1 MPPQK
6 TPDDQLALD
15 LELANDL
22 KAVSPP
28 DDLAQDLSLAQDL
41 QRADREP
48 AFQQWYGKKAKEY
61 GLNPNPDAPEQFYD
75 YRAAFEAGAEP
86 DPVSKH
92 WPSQFKKPGHPN
104 EIVGGFNTR
113 TGERVPGTPRASE
126 QELVRLGWEPEA
138 AKRLA
143 ASPEQRPAPMSAH
156 GWTDPAS
163 VKITP
168 AAPAVPGRGSNPS
181 ANGITDPAS
190 VRVTPGDPH
199 GASISAAR
207 PNSALPPI
215 AGGPLADEPAPLAQ
229 IISAITEMFKNP
241 PVQSGEAH
249 VLSYQGK
256 DRETVVKQSAAQ
268 IIESVG
274 KAAQPVTA
282 LGAVLNPVSTAAGLV
297 AAGVTAKGAAAAVAA
312 LGGDENDQRL
322 AADIAAAVVGS
333 ITANKV
339 RQGLA
344 AGGAAARANRVPP
357 GPPQEPINVG
367 SSATAAARPRIGVE
381 QPQRGLPSPP
391 VPLIPPPA
399 PPVVP
404 PVVPPPAPPA
414 PAAPTPPVV
423 VPTEQVIADLQ
434 RATAAG
440 DEPGAQTALAELTRR
455 GVSPEQ
461 VQAALAP
468 PAPAEPPAALD
479 ADLQAA
485 DTALAVEAA
494 RTDVN
499 TQPTDGQKE
508 AGNYKKGHVT
518 LHGLDITIENPVG
531 SVRSGKDADGNE
543 WSVEM
548 PADYGYIKRTEGAD
562 GDNVDVYIGPNH
574 QSQTVFVIDQ
584 VDPDTGKFDEHK
596 AVMGVSTPEEAR
608 ALYEGGFS
616 DGRGAER
623 IGGITRLPVDE
634 FRLWAKRGNTKKP
647 LAIESTWTKREEPAT
662 GESGVPVVIPTQDQ
676 ETTYEGWDT
685 EDLIFEG
692 HHSTEE
698 RARAQILEELTRRGL
713 TPEQI
718 RGEEPSGPK
727 PVGSGKT
734 EAATGE
740 PEPGVLVTLTGRR
753 LAPPRQ
759 TGKNT
764 NRGVTA
770 NVRAVDSWLIR
781 QGIDEAAARGD
792 EFVGGQFRALDPK
805 RLTRSDRDSLNV
817 YLFGQEDVPLSGFVA
832 SAQPAAD
839 DKPEPKY
846 PFSYDEW
853 AAQYRAAFE
862 AMQRYTPDQV
872 GSTKYAEQ
880 MAKLADEN
888 PDYLE
893 RFERE
898 EEEAAQAKPADKPD
912 EPARPEPKYTVQT
925 MPVTRGSTHERI
937 GYKFTTIIKRDTP
950 FKSVDAH
957 GMTADES
964 FQKAR
969 MAMGL
974 PKDWTPAGVESTT
987 EGTTDGEPTGNVA
1000 GGQPAE
1006 PDGAAANPVR
1016 EGSSG
1021 VLADEPAGDEPRAG
1035 AAAAERPVDTPPE
1048 SLVEGG
1054 VRDAAGAGE
1063 APGPLAPTGG
1073 GDHPAPVAVSPSGVS
1088 HDPGPQPLDYAL
1100 TPERIAA
1107 IVGRGAVQRAKDNL
1121 TAIQL
1126 VKALQAEQRWAT
1138 ADEQEM
1144 LARYVGWGDNAV
1156 ADYLRDHPAYN
1167 WSANEKRIWEQVQA
1181 LSSEE
1186 RQALRAST
1194 TNAHFT
1200 FDLYGPIWDAVTA
1213 AGFGGGRVL
1222 EPAVG
1227 VGHALGLM
1235 PPTARAGS
1243 TITAVELEPLT
1254 AAIAGFLYPSAT
1266 VQATGFQSA
1275 LIPRGTQDLAIS
1287 NVPFA
1292 KTGVYDPHVEEFL
1305 RKPIQNYF
1313 FAKTLDYMRPGGLV
1327 VFITTRYTLDA
1338 PSHERFRR
1346 HIADHADFIGAV
1358 RLPSQAFDKTAKTE
1372 VVTDVIVL
1380 RKRDLGEEASPNNEF
1395 FINSEKKADGERNW
1409 KGKVVGDATFR
1420 STWYDE
1426 HPELIVGEESL
1437 TGTMYRSGGYNVSLE
1452 KPDELQFM
1460 LRSRLSRIL
1469 TPGLYRASR
1478 SNATVR
1484 TMVDPSTAKVGELR
1498 VGDDGN
1504 IVVVNAHGEVDDA
1517 TPMRRKKGGA
1527 EGETEP
1533 DTNAIAR
1540 LTGLIKIRDG
1550 RRDLV
1555 RLMRDSA
1562 TKDHDI
1568 KRQQR
1573 VFKNLYDQF
1582 VKLYG
1587 TLNSRTN
1594 KMLFAG
1600 DPEAAALLALETLE
1614 TKAVN
1619 GTDKQ
1624 GRATLTVTT
1633 QVTGLAD
1640 IFTQRTILPQQRV
1653 TSVSTPKDALMAS
1666 LGERSGIDWPF
1677 MEEISG
1683 AKAKTLQAALVDE
1696 GLVYE
1701 QPDGAFVLAEEY
1713 LSGDVVTKLEDAKAA
1728 GKRFARN
1735 VEALTPLLPAPK
1747 TREDLINGNV
1757 SVTLGAGWV
1766 DQEAF
1771 AAFAAAQLGNGSVSV
1786 TSTRT
1791 TAFVKW
1797 TVSGDYTADAAA
1809 NRHPLAV
1816 EYGNGSKQY
1825 TFLDLLQDTLNL
1837 QAPTLGYTVTDGK
1850 TKSFVRE
1857 ELPTLAAR
1865 ANQDL
1870 VRDLWMQYL
1879 FERPELQD
1887 KLLDVF
1893 NTRYNRIVERT
1904 YDGSHLKLP
1913 GKVDDS
1919 VIKFHPH
1926 QSNAVWRILTTGN
1939 TLLAHEVGAG
1949 KTFEM
1954 IAAAMEMKRTGRASK
1969 AMITVPTYLIGSW
1982 RKDVMKLYPDAKLL
1996 AFDEKDLAAD
2006 RRKVAMARIANGN
2019 WDIVLVP
2026 HSSFGLL
2033 GVSAERMQAVFDRWL
2048 FELEAAIKGADEM
2061 NVKQLEKVKAAL
2073 QDKIDRL
2080 RAKAEDRATD
2090 NALTWEELGV
2100 DALFIDEAH
2109 AFKNLFFFTE
2119 IENVRGLS
2127 RSSSDRAID
2136 LYVKVQEIN
2145 EQSHYRNLVLA
2156 TATPMMNSMAE
2167 AYTMQ
2172 RYLQPQALEQAG
2184 LAQFDLWYAMFAKAL
2199 PSTEQQ
2205 PDGTYKEVMR
2215 IRDFRNLQLLSKMVR
2230 QVMDYVGWEDMPYLD
2245 LPAIAGGKV
2254 EIVEVQ
2260 AHPMYEKAKAWF
2272 TDRMENIAAVPP
2284 HIDKRKQE
2292 YVAPMRLDALTGRPT
2307 GKPDNILTIMNDAKK
2322 AAVDIRLLF
2331 GDRAKDFAG
2340 SRVQAVADRVAK
2352 IYKAG
2357 NKQRLTQLL
2366 FLDMGT
2372 PKELEPLEFLK
2383 DTIVSSDVP
2392 DEPETDAEEGEED
2405 EDGAA
2410 SPVLEDDEDIFNL
2423 YGAVKRELERRGI
2436 PSREIAFIHQ
2446 AKNGAERTAL
2456 FDAMN
2461 AGTVRVMFASTDKGG
2476 VGMNVQ
2482 KRLVAIHEIDAPRA
2496 GRPGD
2501 LRQRMG
2507 RGIRQG
2513 NMNPEVRLI
2522 RYVTKGSTDE
2532 WLWGMLVNKDSQ
2544 IQQFMKGRA
2553 THLLEEDLSAKS
2565 LEEAQMRASGDPRG
2579 VELVELKGKR
2589 QRLAAQAAAASSAV
2603 ASAKS
2608 DVSRMTE
2615 RIKHYTRDKADL
2627 ERWVASKYQ
2636 TQRGDKFSMRVG
2648 HDVFAKRDDANTA
2661 LIAAVRRLAEADT
2674 LIDKAIGEV
2683 GTLPIVAK
2691 LRRSSFFK
2699 KNGKIG
2705 ESVLVELRLNEDAL
2719 GGMGEVVSVL
2729 EYEVGADISALG
2741 AGENLVAQ
2749 LVNAYERIP
2758 ARVKGYEAQIQ
2769 DAEQKKATSE
2779 AAIATPSGSID
2790 EHKRVQA
2797 RIAELEKEL
2806 KLEGDGV
2813 QELDADGKPIPKPKK
2828 AVLEIRVPVKQKKTK
2843 AKKVATPSRDESPK
2857 PAAGGSVGAYA
2868 PSTSPATGNQVR
2880 PIQFPELVEL
2890 ARELQATPTVVRAFR
2905 NGQQR
2910 GQFSERGIR
2919 LRADLF
2925 KAGNEFQLAATLAHE
2940 IGHLIDW
2947 LPSRS
2952 LKRGNLI
2959 GRLFSLRSFMKW
2971 KFNAPDGSTIH
2982 NKEIKAELMALS
2994 DAWRPWDR
3002 TTATDSFR
3010 KYRESSRELYA
3021 DALSVLLNDPE
3032 RLKLDAPIFF
3042 KQFFDG
3048 LDQKPEVKAAYFDL
3062 QTTLSGTPAELTA
3075 RRRAGVRQMFTVG
3088 DTKAMDLERLRQ
3100 AEKALQRKE
3109 FFQRLRAQ
3117 HVDKHTPVIDRVR
3130 ELEKRGTRLNP
3141 DDDPRFALEERNYL
3155 GGKLKAFTDKHFLPI
3170 YQTLTEAK
3178 IDWHEFGEALFYE
3191 RIIAGDRS
3199 ELANPRGIAPTV
3211 ASELLLTLFNGLT
3224 PAQRPIIR
3232 AQMDAFRTI
3241 IKDVAGE
3248 AYQAGLYTDALYT
3261 QMQANPA
3268 YVSFRVIEHIDQDV
3282 TSRVYRQIGT
3292 LKDITNP
3299 ADASMLKVLVTLRA
3313 IEHNKVK
3320 KTVFAFLEK
3329 YSPDAIEQAKEVWN
3343 GKGHRPIDPKDHD
3356 RRMITYFVAGRL
3368 RGKYVPHAIADSL
3381 ENESV
3386 GGNMAI
3392 VAGLRWMNSGLFRPV
3407 FTSFNAGFQTYNFAR
3422 DFLRF
3427 WKNTPT
3433 MTVARALRRYYQAV
3447 PLARVRAFGINERGA
3462 SMKLRLAHKELIQAE
3477 EAGLLSVTFN
3487 DLSKGRHVE
3496 DTQIEDTL
3504 QRMGVGGFSAAKPAK
3519 GLARILKP
3527 IVTWMTEV
3535 GDFIETLPKAA
3546 ALYEYKGA
3554 GTIAEI
3560 PADVR
3565 SFIRR
3570 KIGSPDYLAGGTHK
3584 PITNELFLFSNAITQ
3599 ALRADYE
3606 VATEG
3611 APIPPKPQAGGGS
3624 GGSGTPPGGGTPA
3637 GPSPFDRANFWW
3649 KTAATN
3655 IVPKLWWFAVLYLL
3669 TKDGDD
3675 PDSPMGRL
3683 RRMARGISEYD
3694 MTNYLVVPLGMDGKG
3709 NVTYLRVPQDD
3720 SGRLLGGLAWK
3731 LLRAASGDKDVWK
3744 SAMQVFD
3751 YTAGQAPNLTPSLGA
3766 IGDLAQMASGRNV
3779 YDAFRSRFLFTDDE
3793 MKAGGWQKTKKFIG
3807 YEFQQLGGGVIWKFY
3822 AGEQRPRDRT
3832 PGQVILDLPILS
3844 NVLGRW
3850 IKISN
3855 FGEVERLRDV
3865 QGEQQGDEARAR
3877 LAERAAVNQA
3887 LKDYRALPADK
3898 KNREALVAAT
3908 DAIVAKLYADL
3919 PGAQRVEKGRRILT
3933 KLKMGNTRA
3942 SSDALLD
3949 VVMSAT
3955 SNAQKV
3961 AVIKEAAKGMSKEEL
3976 TGWVNQAA
3984 GAGAIS
3990 GQVRADLLSGK

>member
-1 MPPQK
+1 MPQQK
-6 TPDDQLALD
+6 SPDDQLALELD
-15 LELANDL
+15 LANDL
-22 KAVSPP
+22 KAVTAPA
-28 DDLAQDLSLAQDL
+28 DDLDADLALANDL
-41 QRADREP
+41 MAVQQP
-48 AFQQWYGKKAKEY
+48 AA
-61 GLNPNPDAPEQFYD
+61 
-75 YRAAFEAGAEP
+75 
-86 DPVSKH
+86 
-92 WPSQFKKPGHPN
+92 
-104 EIVGGFNTR
+104 
-113 TGERVPGTPRASE
+113 
-126 QELVRLGWEPEA
+126 
-138 AKRLA
+138 
-143 ASPEQRPAPMSAH
+143 RPAPMSAH
-156 GWTDPAS
+156 GITDPNS
-163 VKITP
+163 VRVTP
-168 AAPAVPGRGSNPS
+168 APAQPIPPSGYGNPS
-181 ANGITDPAS
+181 AHGITDPAS

-215 AGGPLADEPAPLAQ
+215 PGGPLADEPAPLAQ
-229 IISAITEMFKNP
+229 IISAVVEMFKNP

-249 VLSYQGK
+249 VLAYQGK
-256 DRETVVKQSAAQ
+256 DREALVKQSAAQ

-274 KAAQPVTA
+274 KAAQPVA
-282 LGAVLNPVSTAAGLV
+282 AIGAVLNPISTGVGIV
-297 AAGVTAKGAAAAVAA
+297 AADLTAKGAAAAIKAA
-312 LGGDENDQRL
+312 GGDENDQRL

-344 AGGAAARANRVPP
+344 AGGAAARAARGPAVPP
-357 GPPQEPINVG
+357 QAPINVG
-367 SSATAAARPRIGVE
+367 GSATAAARPRIGVE
-381 QPQRGLPSPP
+381 QAQPGLPSPP
-391 VPLIPPPA
+391 VPPIQPPA

-423 VPTEQVIADLQ
+423 VPTEQVIGDLQ

-440 DEPGAQTALAELTRR
+440 DQPAAQTALAELTRR
-455 GVSPEQ
+455 GVPPEQ
-461 VQAALAP
+461 IQAALAP

-479 ADLQAA
+479 ADLKAA
-485 DTALAVEAA
+485 DTSLAVEAA

-499 TQPTDGQKE
+499 TQPTEGQKA
-508 AGNYKKGHVT
+508 AGNYQKGHVKI
-518 LHGLDITIENPVG
+518 HGLDITIENPVG
-531 SVRSGKDADGNE
+531 SVRSGTSPDGE
-543 WSVEM
+543 PWEVEM

-562 GDNVDVYIGPNH
+562 GDNVDVYIGPNPA
-574 QSQTVFVIDQ
+574 STMVYVIDQ
-584 VDPDTGKFDEHK
+584 VDPKTGKFDETK
-596 AVMGVSTPEEAR
+596 SMIGFDSLDQAVAAYDSA
-608 ALYEGGFS
+608 FS
-616 DGRGAER
+616 DGTGPSRRGAVVS
-623 IGGITRLPVDE
+623 LPVE
-634 FRLWAKRGNTKKP
+634 TFK
-647 LAIESTWTKREEPAT
+647 EWTRDGETQEPAARSFWQFVVQALDQREEPVSQPEHAVVQELRGEGNPDGAGVGGELRGVRGGGGGTPVAEAPT
-662 GESGVPVVIPTQDQ
+662 GSNQ
-676 ETTYEGWDT
+676 ERRPLREGQPSVGD
-685 EDLIFEG
+685 
-692 HHSTEE
+692 EE
-698 RARAQILEELTRRGL
+698 R
-713 TPEQI
+713 
-718 RGEEPSGPK
+718 
-727 PVGSGKT
+727 
-734 EAATGE
+734 
-740 PEPGVLVTLTGRR
+740 
-753 LAPPRQ
+753 
-759 TGKNT
+759 
-764 NRGVTA
+764 
-770 NVRAVDSWLIR
+770 
-781 QGIDEAAARGD
+781 
-792 EFVGGQFRALDPK
+792 
-805 RLTRSDRDSLNV
+805 
-817 YLFGQEDVPLSGFVA
+817 A
-832 SAQPAAD
+832 SAQPAEEPAGDVSRPNAD
-839 DKPEPKY
+839 DSGVGGGDRAGAVSAALSPVAGREDDGRASTDDAETRRSAPSVTHSRKRNSIDVSFSEEPGRLVMDTLRAAGFTSSEGNTAWRKSVKSKSVQDNYQEHVDNLLAQTRAIVGEAATPAAPKPKAAPKTPAGTPQEVFVSFRRALTKAVNAKDDAAIVAEAARFKAYYDDPANPPYPDDWRRWEREGEDAEARIARAERDKTGVRGILRPLVSEPTVPPSGQTEPERE
-846 PFSYDEW
+846 PFGYDEW

-862 AMQRYTPDQV
+862 AMNRYTPDQV
-872 GSTKYAEQ
+872 GTQHYAEQ
-880 MAKLADEN
+880 MAKLADDN

-898 EEEAAQAKPADKPD
+898 EEEAARPTPA
-912 EPARPEPKYTVQT
+912 
-925 MPVTRGSTHERI
+925 
-937 GYKFTTIIKRDTP
+937 
-950 FKSVDAH
+950 
-957 GMTADES
+957 
-964 FQKAR
+964 
-969 MAMGL
+969 
-974 PKDWTPAGVESTT
+974 AGVESAQ
-987 EGTTDGEPTGNVA
+987 EETTDAAPVDRELA
-1000 GGQPAE
+1000 GGQSSE
-1006 PDGAAANPVR
+1006 PDRATPDAVR

-1035 AAAAERPVDTPPE
+1035 AAAERPVDTPPE

-1156 ADYLRDHPAYN
+1156 ADYLRDHPGYN

-1181 LSSEE
+1181 LTSEE

-1200 FDLYGPIWDAVTA
+1200 FDLYGPIWDAITT

-1327 VFITTRYTLDA
+1327 VFITTRYTMDA

-1346 HIADHADFIGAV
+1346 HITDHADFVGAV

-1380 RKRDLGEEASPNNEF
+1380 RKRDLGEEASPNNQF

-1409 KGKVVGDATFR
+1409 KGKVVGDATYR

-1437 TGTMYRSGGYNVSLE
+1437 TGKMYRSGGYNVSLE

-1498 VGDDGN
+1498 VGDDGD
-1504 IVVVNAHGEVDDA
+1504 IVAVNAHGEVDDA

-1533 DTNAIAR
+1533 DPNAIAR

-1562 TKDHDI
+1562 TVDADI

-1653 TSVSTPKDALMAS
+1653 TSASTPKDALMAS

-1677 MEEISG
+1677 MEDISG

-1713 LSGDVVTKLEDAKAA
+1713 LSGDVVTKMEDAKAA

-1771 AAFAAAQLGNGSVSV
+1771 ADFATAQLGNGSASV

-1816 EYGNGSKQY
+1816 PYAQDSKRY

-1837 QAPTLGYTVTDGK
+1837 QAPTLGYYVAEGK
-1850 TKSFVRE
+1850 TRVFVRE
-1857 ELPTLAAR
+1857 EAPTLAAR

-2292 YVAPMRLDALTGRPT
+2292 YVAPMRLDALTGRPL
-2307 GKPDNILTIMNDAKK
+2307 GVPDNILTIMNDAKK
-2322 AAVDIRLLF
+2322 AAVDIRLIF

-2392 DEPETDAEEGEED
+2392 DEPETDAEEGEDD

-2423 YGAVKRELERRGI
+2423 YGAIKRELERRGI

-2513 NMNPEVRLI
+2513 NMNAEVRLI

-2544 IQQFMKGRA
+2544 IQQFMKGKA

-2648 HDVFAKRDDANTA
+2648 RDVFTKRDEANTA
-2661 LIAAVRRLAEADT
+2661 LLAAVRHLVETDS

-2691 LRRSSFFK
+2691 LSRRTFVSK
-2699 KNGKIG
+2699 GKVAEGIR
-2705 ESVLVELRLNEDAL
+2705 VELRLNEDAF
-2719 GGMGEVVSVL
+2719 GGMGESVSVL
-2729 EYEVGADISALG
+2729 EHLNGADIGALG
-2741 AGENLVAQ
+2741 TGENLVAQ

-2769 DAEQKKATSE
+2769 EAEQKKAASE
-2779 AAIATPSGSID
+2779 AAIAAPAGSIV
-2790 EHKRVQA
+2790 EHQRVQA

-2806 KLEGDGV
+2806 KLEGDGP

-2843 AKKVATPSRDESPK
+2843 AKKAATPSRDEALK
-2857 PAAGGSVGAYA
+2857 PATGGSVGGFAQQA
-2868 PSTSPATGNQVR
+2868 AAGQPASVQ

-2890 ARELQATPTVVRAFR
+2890 ARELQATPSVVRAFR
-2905 NGQQR
+2905 NDQQR

-2952 LKRGNLI
+2952 MKRGNLI
-2959 GRLFSLRSFMKW
+2959 GRLFSLRSYMKW

-2982 NKEIKAELMALS
+2982 NKEIKAELMAVS

-3002 TTATDSFR
+3002 DKATDSFK

-3021 DALSVLLNDPE
+3021 DAISVLLNDPQ
-3032 RLKLDAPIFF
+3032 RLEAEAPIFF

-3048 LDQKPEVKAAYFDL
+3048 LDQKPDVKAAYFDL
-3062 QTTLSGTPAELTA
+3062 QTTLAGTPAELTA
-3075 RRRAGVRQMFTVG
+3075 RRRAGVQQMFTLG
-3088 DTKAMDLERLRQ
+3088 DTAAMDLERQRQ
-3100 AEKALQRKE
+3100 AEKGLQRKE
-3109 FFQRLRAQ
+3109 LWERIRAQ
-3117 HVDKHTPVIDRVR
+3117 HVDKHTPIIDKVR

-3170 YQTLTEAK
+3170 YRTLTEAG
-3178 IDWHEFGEALFYE
+3178 IGWHEFGEALFYE

-3199 ELANPRGIAPTV
+3199 ELANPRGISPTV
-3211 ASELLLTLFNGLT
+3211 ATDLLQALITGLT
-3224 PAQRPIIR
+3224 AAQRPIIR

-3241 IKDVAGE
+3241 IKDVAGD
-3248 AYQAGLYTDALYT
+3248 AYQAGLYTDALYQ
-3261 QMQANPA
+3261 QMQDNPA
-3268 YVSFRVIEHIDQDV
+3268 YVSFRVIEHIDKDV

-3320 KTVFAFLEK
+3320 KTVFDFLGK
-3329 YSPDAIEQAKEVWN
+3329 YFPDAIEQAKEIWT
-3343 GKGHRPIDPKDHD
+3343 GKGHRPVDPKDHD

-3368 RGKYVPHAIADSL
+3368 RGKYVPPAIADSL
-3381 ENESV
+3381 ENTSV

-3433 MTVARALRRYYQAV
+3433 MSVARALRRYAQAV

-3504 QRMGVGGFSAAKPAK
+3504 QRMGVGGFSASKPAK

-3611 APIPPKPQAGGGS
+3611 APVPPKPQAGGGS
-3624 GGSGTPPGGGTPA
+3624 GGSGTPPPSGGNTA

-3655 IVPKLWWFAVLYLL
+3655 IVPKMWWFAVLYLL
-3669 TKDGDD
+3669 TKDSDTDG
-3675 PDSPMGRL
+3675 PLGRL
-3683 RRMARGISEYD
+3683 RQMARAVSEYD
-3694 MTNYLVVPLGMDGKG
+3694 MTNYLVVPLGIDGKG

-3731 LLRAASGDKDVWK
+3731 ILRAASGDKDVWK

-3751 YTAGQAPNLTPSLGA
+3751 YTAGQVPGLTPSLGL
-3766 IGDLAQMASGRNV
+3766 ISDVAQMASGRNV
-3779 YDAFRSRFLFTDDE
+3779 YDPFRSRFLFTDDE
-3793 MKAGGWQKTKKFIG
+3793 MAAGGWQKVKKFIG
-3807 YEFQQLGGGVIWKFY
+3807 YEFQELGGGVVWKFY
-3822 AGEQRPRDRT
+3822 AGEQRPRERT
-3832 PGQVILDLPILS
+3832 KGQVILDLPILS

-3850 IKISN
+3850 IKVSN

-3865 QGEQQGDEARAR
+3865 QHEQQGDEARAR
-3877 LAERAAVNQA
+3877 LAERAAVSEA
-3887 LKDYRALPADK
+3887 LTAYRKLPAEK

-3919 PGAQRVEKGRRILT
+3919 PGQQKVEKGRRILT

-3976 TGWVNQAA
+3976 TAWVNQAA

-3990 GQVRADLLSGK
+3990 GQVRADVLSGK